1 MKKANMLKKLKK
13 YSFLSTS
20 IVLLL
25 LWFLMMGSIVYVLA
39 RWVPV

>member
-1 MKKANMLKKLKK
+1 MKKVNVLKKMKK
-13 YSFLSTS
+13 FSFLSTS

-25 LWFLMMGSIVYVLA
+25 LWFLMMGSIVYALA